1 MSSLLRRR
9 PFTPRAWSL
18 LIFLL
23 LLLLLLLTSPSL
35 PPLHQVVVNFRH
47 ISELEHHGINRT
59 DLNKLMEAG
68 YCTVEAI
75 THATLRKLTDIKV
88 SS

>member
-1 MSSLLRRR
+1 M
-9 PFTPRAWSL
+9 
-18 LIFLL
+18 
-23 LLLLLLLTSPSL
+23 
-35 PPLHQVVVNFRH
+35 VVNFRH